1 MMTVEQYSNQEF
13 SELYQQRFVEMMFK
27 YHEEL
32 YYINREYISFILTVK
47 SISSENLFI

>member
-32 YYINREYISFILTVK
+32 FKKLIKLGMI
-47 SISSENLFI
+47 

>member
-27 YHEEL
+27 YYEEL
-32 YYINREYISFILTVK
+32 FKSERKEKHEKSKKRKGTV
-47 SISSENLFI
+47 